1 MSARVDGTSPEG
13 SRKLAGRS
21 SLPDNGY
28 VHTCEVCNAKVGEL
42 RRGRCWGCYARW
54 VDARPVGY
62 GARCVTCSERRRRV
76 LKMVELFGGWSP
88 LCFNCAGQV
97 LQLDPM
103 PPSLAAL
110 RDAVSRERRREDR
123 RTGKPDTRV
132 FRYERRVGER
142 RAEGDG
148 EGYARI
154 DDDMIVEVAVEDAA
168 PERDARDARDAEDVT
183 RIRTLASL
191 DDVVS

>member
-1 MSARVDGTSPEG
+1 
-13 SRKLAGRS
+13 
-21 SLPDNGY
+21 

-62 GARCVTCSERRRRV
+62 GARCVACTERRRRV

-88 LCFNCAGQV
+88 MCFNCAGQV
-97 LQLDPM
+97 LTLEPM
-103 PPSLAAL
+103 PLTLEAL
-110 RDAVSRERRREDR
+110 REAVSRERRRSDR

-142 RAEGDG
+142 RAEG
-148 EGYARI
+148 EGYDRI
-154 DDDMIVEVAVEDAA
+154 DDDMIVEVSVEAA
-168 PERDARDARDAEDVT
+168 GPGPEAEPGDGPPEDVT
-183 RIRTLASL
+183 CIRSIPAA
-191 DDVVS
+191 DA